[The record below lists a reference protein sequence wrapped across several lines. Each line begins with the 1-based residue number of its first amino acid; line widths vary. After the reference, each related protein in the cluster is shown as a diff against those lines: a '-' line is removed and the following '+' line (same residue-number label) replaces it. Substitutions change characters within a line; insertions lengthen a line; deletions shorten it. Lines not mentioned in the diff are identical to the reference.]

1 MLAAMHL
8 ICKVTSKINHINVA
22 QTSEKIRRWLKAP
35 DPSVNHK
42 KALKAHH
49 SGTGQWFLASNEF
62 LHWKQE
68 SHSFLWLHGVSGC
81 GKTVLSSTIIQHLLE
96 ETNFSTFYFYLD
108 FSRQDQQ
115 EHEDMVRYLLDQVS
129 DKSTQAKRA
138 IDVLFELND
147 KGKQQPGVTQMEEVL
162 AAIFRQ
168 LDRVTIVLDALDE
181 SQKSDQIIDWCRNIF
196 KSEGSM
202 VRILVTSRTQAPL
215 WLEEN
220 QVVPI
225 RAIEVDTDIS
235 SYVHGRLESNE
246 FKHWKNQAALRR
258 DVAEVLTRKANGM
271 YVHTAPLERCPL
283 HLLTHCQVSLG
294 CTSTG
299 RSETMSDQACH

>member
-1 MLAAMHL
+1 MSIVAES
-8 ICKVTSKINHINVA
+8 IDQIKTSGKSDKI
-22 QTSEKIRRWLKAP
+22 ERWLKAP

-49 SGTGQWFLASNEF
+49 RGTGQWFLASNEF

-68 SHSFLWLHGVSGC
+68 SHSFLWLYGLSGC
-81 GKTVLSSTIIQHLLE
+81 GKTVLSSTIIQHLLK
-96 ETNFSTFYFYLD
+96 ETNFSTFYFYFD

-129 DKSTQAKRA
+129 DKSTQAKKA

-162 AAIFRQ
+162 AAIFTQ

-202 VRILVTSRTQAPL
+202 VRILVTSRTQAPIGS
-215 WLEEN
+215 EEI
-220 QVVPI
+220 QVLPI
-225 RAIEVDTDIS
+225 RANEISADIS
-235 SYVHGRLESNE
+235 SYVHGRLESDE
-246 FKHWKNQAALRR
+246 FQRWKNQAALRT

-271 YVHTAPLERCPL
+271 YVHTALVERCPL
-283 HLLTHCQVSLG
+283 HLLTRCQVSLG
-294 CTSTG
+294 CTPTG